1 MKLQFEKFDSGQI
14 LATAYE
20 MDDLVAIAGLNGDVW
35 PLQTGKNF
43 EVALVKPKQHFDGDP
58 TGYGTM
64 SGVSSGIEAPAAD
77 RLQAALVQTHANP
90 LGQVNL
96 GGTSICSY
104 EYFECDTSL
113 HF

>member
-1 MKLQFEKFDSGQI
+1 MCGN
-14 LATAYE
+14 LAAADE
-20 MDDLVAIAGLNGDVW
+20 VDDFVTVAGLNDGVRPRRAPKD
-35 PLQTGKNF
+35 F
-43 EVALVKPKQHFDGDP
+43 DVALVKPKQHFDTDP

-64 SGVSSGIEAPAAD
+64 SGVASRAEAPAAN

-96 GGTSICSY
+96 GSTSVCCY
-104 EYFECDTSL
+104 ENFECDTSL

>member
-1 MKLQFEKFDSGQI
+1 VNLQFGA
-14 LATAYE
+14 LAEGHLSSTAA
-20 MDDLVAIAGLNGDVW
+20 LPIR
-35 PLQTGKNF
+35 P
-43 EVALVKPKQHFDGDP
+43 LVKPKQHFDGNP
-58 TGYGTM
+58 AGYGTM
-64 SGVSSGIEAPAAD
+64 GGVASGIEASAAN

-104 EYFECDTSL
+104 EHFECDTSL